1 MKLPISIAAAAL
13 SLVYS
18 LASAQV
24 PITNVKNLLA
34 ACEGGPGSDHYSY
47 CIAYV
52 AGITDWMTVVGQ
64 APLPKP
70 WHAIL
75 GECAPDN
82 VTYRAAVQAFVK
94 WARTHPG
101 SWSERAAVG
110 VASAVRELGL
120 CK

>member
-1 MKLPISIAAAAL
+1 MKFSISTAAT
-13 SLVYS
+13 SLLLASS
-18 LASAQV
+18 LGSAQV
-24 PITNVKNLLA
+24 PITSVKNLLS
-34 ACEGGPGSDHYSY
+34 ACEGGPGSDNYSY

-75 GECAPDN
+75 GECAPND

-94 WARTHPG
+94 WARSHPEV
-101 SWSERAAVG
+101 WSERAAIG
-110 VASAVRELGL
+110 VASAVRGLGL
-120 CK
+120 CE